1 MSETNKEFYDLLNSL
16 TTLATFKLTLTDGK
30 EYTFKQLS
38 TSQLK
43 ELIKTVVD
51 SPLTQSV
58 YNNTISKVMKESLI
72 SEEGVEEPLFNIV
85 DRLLF
90 AIETR
95 IQSISSTV
103 TVEKNDKTLKVD
115 LTNNK
120 KKLVDSLASSPN
132 LFANQEVTEKSITIA
147 YGLPLIVTENQI
159 NEELY
164 KNIDLNVESQNDF
177 RKILGETFINEI
189 AKTIR
194 TITIQDK
201 VLDLS
206 TVTFKSRL
214 KTIESLPASLI
225 NNVIEYIEKYRKILD
240 ESLVVEENISV
251 PIDGT
256 LFSLR

>member
-95 IQSISSTV
+95 I
-103 TVEKNDKTLKVD
+103 
-115 LTNNK
+115 
-120 KKLVDSLASSPN
+120 
-132 LFANQEVTEKSITIA
+132 NQF
-147 YGLPLIVTENQI
+147 LPQLQ
-159 NEELY
+159 L
-164 KNIDLNVESQNDF
+164 
-177 RKILGETFINEI
+177 RKMI
-189 AKTIR
+189 KH
-194 TITIQDK
+194 
-201 VLDLS
+201 
-206 TVTFKSRL
+206 
-214 KTIESLPASLI
+214 
-225 NNVIEYIEKYRKILD
+225 
-240 ESLVVEENISV
+240 
-251 PIDGT
+251 
-256 LFSLR
+256 